1 MIKLMARCIIL
12 AGLGFTTAAIAI
24 ELPEQILACRT
35 VADAIERAECYDKA
49 VDALNPPAEIPDT
62 LATTPPTPPEP
73 PETPEL
79 PEPQTS
85 PTPSIDPTLSVAAE
99 PAPKDPEAEVVELK
113 QQVADLEQQV
123 AILAQKEARE
133 EKTEADTENTTEP
146 GSASVSPEEL
156 FGKEE
161 TESRATIR
169 KLFGLRDVDQIE
181 ATLAEVKRTP
191 YGKLVMVLDNG
202 QIWAQIDTNRL
213 RVKPG
218 DGVRIK
224 AARLGSFL
232 LEKQTGSLLIRVKRV
247 D

>member
-1 MIKLMARCIIL
+1 MIKLMVRCIIL
-12 AGLGFTTAAIAI
+12 AGWGFTTAAIAM

-35 VADAIERAECYDKA
+35 VADAIERADCYDRA
-49 VDALNPPAEIPDT
+49 VDALAQPAEIPEP
-62 LATTPPTPPEP
+62 LATTPPTPPTP
-73 PETPEL
+73 PKP
-79 PEPQTS
+79 PKPQSS
-85 PTPSIDPTLSVAAE
+85 PTPSIAPTLSVAAE
-99 PAPKDPEAEVVELK
+99 PVPTDPEAEVVELK

-133 EKTEADTENTTEP
+133 AETESTTEP
-146 GSASVSPEEL
+146 GSASVSPEDL
-156 FGKEE
+156 FGREE
-161 TESRATIR
+161 TESRDTIR
-169 KLFGLRDVDQIE
+169 ELFGLRDVDQIE

-191 YGKLVMVLDNG
+191 YGKLVLVLENG
-202 QIWAQIDTNRL
+202 QIWTQIDTNRL

-224 AARLGSFL
+224 AARFGSFL

>member
-1 MIKLMARCIIL
+1 MMKTTARCIIL
-12 AGLGFTTAAIAI
+12 AGWGFTTAAIAI

-35 VADAIERAECYDKA
+35 VADAMARAECYDRA
-49 VDALNPPAEIPDT
+49 VDALKPPAEIPDT
-62 LATTPPTPPEP
+62 LATTPREPPEP
-73 PETPEL
+73 PEAPEA
-79 PEPQTS
+79 PEAQSS
-85 PTPSIDPTLSVAAE
+85 PTPSIAPTLSVAAE

-123 AILAQKEARE
+123 AILAEKENRAAE
-133 EKTEADTENTTEP
+133 TVSTTEP
-146 GSASVSPEEL
+146 GSASVTPEDL

-161 TESRATIR
+161 TESRDAIR

-202 QIWAQIDTNRL
+202 QIWTQIDTNRL

>member
-1 MIKLMARCIIL
+1 MIKLTIPCIIL
-12 AGLGFTTAAIAI
+12 AGWGFTTAAIAV

-35 VADAIERAECYDKA
+35 VADAVARAECYDRA
-49 VDALNPPAEIPDT
+49 VDALQPPAEIPDA

-73 PETPEL
+73 PKPPES
-79 PEPQTS
+79 QSS
-85 PTPSIDPTLSVAAE
+85 PTPSIAPTLSVAAE
-99 PAPKDPEAEVVELK
+99 PVPKAPEAEVVELK

-123 AILAQKEARE
+123 AILAEKDNREAE
-133 EKTEADTENTTEP
+133 STTEP
-146 GSASVSPEEL
+146 GSASVSPEDL
-156 FGKEE
+156 FGREE
-161 TESRATIR
+161 TESRATIQ

-202 QIWAQIDTNRL
+202 QIWTQIDTNRL

-218 DGVRIK
+218 DGVRIRT
-224 AARLGSFL
+224 ARLGSFL